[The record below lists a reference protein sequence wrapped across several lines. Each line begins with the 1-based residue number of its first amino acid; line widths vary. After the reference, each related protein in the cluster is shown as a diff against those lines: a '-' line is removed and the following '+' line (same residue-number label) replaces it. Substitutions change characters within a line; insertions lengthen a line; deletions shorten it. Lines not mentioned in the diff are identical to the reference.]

1 MNASSRSLM
10 PHLRRPMNS
19 RKEKKEYGTGAMIE
33 SLFNPGLLVD
43 DVITRGD
50 SKLEAMKP
58 LHDAG
63 LIIID
68 IAVLLDRQ
76 SGGT

>member
-1 MNASSRSLM
+1 
-10 PHLRRPMNS
+10 
-19 RKEKKEYGTGAMIE
+19 MIE
-33 SLFNPGLLVD
+33 GLFNPGEHTLLVD

-63 LIIID
+63 LIITG